1 MANISEAPSPR
12 DGIPDAARCRRIEFP
27 YAALTLLILLA
38 VWQLATMCLSLP
50 AYLLPS
56 PAIIA
61 ADAAA
66 NWRLLLYEAGV
77 TSYEILLGFG
87 LSLIVGVPLA
97 VVLAHSRAFERAIY
111 PLIIGSQ
118 TIPKVA
124 LAPLFLA
131 WFGFGIGPKI
141 IIVVLM
147 AFFPIVSNSVVGLK
161 SLSPE
166 MLNLARSMGATR
178 FQIFR
183 RFQLPNS
190 LPGIFAGM
198 KVAIVLAVIGAVVAE
213 FVGADRGLGYLIM
226 MATADLDVA
235 RQFAAIVM
243 LSAIGMVLFAILQQ
257 IERRC
262 LPWHISI
269 RRDLVRN

>member
-1 MANISEAPSPR
+1 MR
-12 DGIPDAARCRRIEFP
+12 
-27 YAALTLLILLA
+27 
-38 VWQLATMCLSLP
+38 LSVP

-56 PAIIA
+56 PAAIA
-61 ADAAA
+61 ANATGH
-66 NWRLLLYEAGV
+66 WRLLLHEAGV
-77 TSYEILLGFG
+77 TSYEVLLGFG
-87 LSLIVGVPLA
+87 LSVIIGVPLA
-97 VVLAHSRAFERAIY
+97 VLLAHSRTFERAIY
-111 PLIIGSQ
+111 PLLVGSH

-124 LAPLFLA
+124 LAPLFLV

-147 AFFPIVSNSVVGLK
+147 AFFPIVINSVVGLK

-183 RFQLPNS
+183 RFQFPNS

-198 KVAIVLAVIGAVVAE
+198 KGACGLAVIGGVVAE
-213 FVGADRGLGYLIM
+213 FVGADGGLGYLIM
-226 MATADLDVA
+226 IATADLDVA
-235 RQFAAIVM
+235 RQFAAIIV
-243 LSAIGMVLFAILQQ
+243 LSAIGMILFAILQQ